1 MSKNIRWWWW
11 WRRWRDDDDDDDD
24 DVMMTM
30 TWWWWRW
37 RDDDDD
43 VMMTMTWWWW
53 RDVDDDHDDDDM
65 MMMMMMMMTMMMT
78 WWRWWWWWRWRD
90 DDDDMMMTMT
100 WWWWR
105 DVDDDDDDDE
115 SSVLQLHR
123 MLNTHAVH
131 LAVLTLSTCWSVC
144 SVTSGTGTT
153 TSLTSGLSR
162 HLVVSAR
169 QLPVAVLLFQ
179 PVVCL
184 ISTKDATVC
193 STSVRSRIVL
203 LDTRT
208 NCKWVLVVS
217 CCTMMFLTANSMVV
231 GLGYGAY
238 AWL

>member
-1 MSKNIRWWWW
+1 MMMTTMTWWWW
-11 WRRWRDDDDDDDD
+11 WWWWWRDDDDDMM
-24 DVMMTM
+24 MMTM
-30 TWWWWRW
+30 TWWWWW

-43 VMMTMTWWWW
+43 VMMMTWCRWWSWW
-53 RDVDDDHDDDDM
+53 RDD
-65 MMMMMMMMTMMMT
+65 
-78 WWRWWWWWRWRD
+78 
-90 DDDDMMMTMT
+90 
-100 WWWWR
+100 
-105 DVDDDDDDDE
+105 DDDDDDDE